1 MDAKLNI
8 KVFENNMKDL
18 GAAYNYSA
26 TKRQME
32 IYYYHL
38 HDKFTNESFK
48 KACDK
53 ILVSERFFPALS
65 VFFEN
70 NEIHETKEE
79 ILKRHGF

>member
-1 MDAKLNI
+1 MGLLTKAFFK
-8 KVFENNMKDL
+8 ERMKDFEE
-18 GAAYNYSA
+18 AYNYST

-32 IYYYHL
+32 IYYDHL
-38 HDKFTNESFK
+38 HDKFTDESFK